1 MTDPT
6 GYAGIGTEFRRFNTV
21 THVWEKMGRITKIGG
36 PDKKRETQDTTALD
50 TEGGYRTFI
59 GGLRDGGSIKLSM
72 LFTRDTYELMNEDF
86 ESDVLQNYEI
96 VLPDDD
102 RTSFEFAGLVTE
114 LPLSVDE
121 KIISA
126 DTTIKISGVVSI
138 NSGSGPSPGA

>member
-6 GYAGIGTEFRRFNTV
+6 GYAGIGTQFRRYNTV
-21 THVWEKMGRITKIGG
+21 TNLWEAMGRITKIGG

-72 LFTRDTYELMNEDF
+72 LFTRDTYETMNTDF
-86 ESDVLQNYEI
+86 ESDTLQNYEI

-102 RTSFEFAGLVTE
+102 QTSFEFTGLVTE
-114 LPLSVDE
+114 LPLAVDE
-121 KIISA
+121 KIITA
-126 DTTIKISGVVSI
+126 DTTIKISGVVTI